1 MNRRAAVAG
10 LIAVSGSVIT
20 LPIWMTGCNGTPK
33 VHIAPATPEVQALL
47 GAIAATVIPPS
58 ADGKDPG
65 TLAAGVDKYLIRII
79 DDTLEPAER
88 TKVYAR
94 LQAVEDE
101 SEAAFG
107 VSFVNADKMER
118 EAVLLKFAGSPD
130 KGDREFFELLKRET
144 IKAFQTSQH
153 VMVDY
158 LHYKIACSARAV
170 GYAVQERKKG
180 NI

>member
-1 MNRRAAVAG
+1 MNRREAVAG
-10 LIAVSGSVIT
+10 LIAVSGTVIT
-20 LPIWMTGCNGTPK
+20 LPFWMTGCNGTPK
-33 VHIAPATPEVQALL
+33 VHLTPASPEVQALL
-47 GAIAATVIPPS
+47 GAIATTIIPPGE
-58 ADGKDPG
+58 DGKDPG
-65 TLAAGVDKYLIRII
+65 ALAVGVDKYLIKII

-88 TKVYAR
+88 TKVYAQ

-130 KGDREFFELLKRET
+130 KTDREFFEMLKRET
-144 IKAFQTSQH
+144 IKGFHTSQH

-158 LHYKIACSARAV
+158 LHYKIAPGHYYGC
-170 GYAVQERKKG
+170 
-180 NI
+180 I